1 MDRSH
6 CRDSLQ
12 RRPASP
18 QKRQKRRKTPPDGA
32 GRSMASTEAGL
43 SAATRAFLRTS
54 QSSAATPCR
63 SALARKIRGFHSE
76 KGPERKPRTQGKF
89 SPGNPETSRNT
100 ARKCPQ
106 HRIRAAAGCNHVR
119 NSQAQIRRIMAR
131 TPRKPTPE
139 ELRWRRSAHDPE
151 KAKRNLRR
159 QYGLLGLWSAL
170 TLGWII
176 SVATKYLSFSW
187 VNVIILIFGY
197 LNLALG
203 ILRNRRITASK
214 KQF

>member
-1 MDRSH
+1 
-6 CRDSLQ
+6 
-12 RRPASP
+12 
-18 QKRQKRRKTPPDGA
+18 
-32 GRSMASTEAGL
+32 
-43 SAATRAFLRTS
+43 
-54 QSSAATPCR
+54 
-63 SALARKIRGFHSE
+63 
-76 KGPERKPRTQGKF
+76 
-89 SPGNPETSRNT
+89 
-100 ARKCPQ
+100 
-106 HRIRAAAGCNHVR
+106 
-119 NSQAQIRRIMAR
+119 MAR

-139 ELRWRRSAHDPE
+139 ELRWRRSAHDP
-151 KAKRNLRR
+151 

>member
-1 MDRSH
+1 
-6 CRDSLQ
+6 
-12 RRPASP
+12 
-18 QKRQKRRKTPPDGA
+18 
-32 GRSMASTEAGL
+32 
-43 SAATRAFLRTS
+43 
-54 QSSAATPCR
+54 
-63 SALARKIRGFHSE
+63 
-76 KGPERKPRTQGKF
+76 
-89 SPGNPETSRNT
+89 
-100 ARKCPQ
+100 
-106 HRIRAAAGCNHVR
+106 
-119 NSQAQIRRIMAR
+119 MAR

-139 ELRWRRSAHDPE
+139 ELRWRHSAYDPE

>member
-1 MDRSH
+1 
-6 CRDSLQ
+6 
-12 RRPASP
+12 
-18 QKRQKRRKTPPDGA
+18 
-32 GRSMASTEAGL
+32 
-43 SAATRAFLRTS
+43 
-54 QSSAATPCR
+54 
-63 SALARKIRGFHSE
+63 
-76 KGPERKPRTQGKF
+76 
-89 SPGNPETSRNT
+89 
-100 ARKCPQ
+100 
-106 HRIRAAAGCNHVR
+106 
-119 NSQAQIRRIMAR
+119 MAR

-139 ELRWRRSAHDPE
+139 ELRWRRSAYDPE

-187 VNVIILIFGY
+187 VNVVILIFGY

-203 ILRNRRITASK
+203 ILRNRRMAASK